1 MGFILKM
8 IKKYEAHNGCV
19 YRLNGEHHR
28 PNGPAI
34 EYNRGSYYWYL
45 FGEAHRYY
53 GAASHSHTRFMSE
66 QWCIHNKFI
75 KYGHSS

>member
-34 EYNRGSYYWYL
+34 EYKIEYKGGAYYWYL

-53 GAASHSHTRFMSE
+53 GNATDLGTWF
-66 QWCIHNKFI
+66 IHNKRMV
-75 KYGHSS
+75 HPQ